1 MRLTESQLRRIV
13 RKEVQRQQVIREVME
28 DMEGAA
34 SPRSA
39 LGRWAFADQRDS
51 VPPEPNNAKE
61 QALYDALINHF
72 TDNPLLPRAECNL
85 IQSFMKKGI
94 YSDVFMEPQVPSVYR
109 GINITLEDLKALGY
123 SSWYKSAP
131 VDQIAASTK
140 PRVVNPTAGGWASSW
155 STIELGTRDDSQ
167 SIVWNYAAGTTTYGR
182 KGPVGVIYCAD
193 IAANPLKFFDCAPLY
208 EMDGVPTVED
218 EMEAIGMGP
227 ITVRKM
233 YLWKLE

>member
-1 MRLTESQLRRIV
+1 MRITESQFRRI
-13 RKEVQRQQVIREVME
+13 IREETE

-51 VPPEPNNAKE
+51 VPPEPNKPKE

-94 YSDVFMEPQVPSVYR
+94 YSDVFMEPEVPSVYR

-123 SSWYKSAP
+123 SNWYKSAP

-140 PRVVNPTAGGWASSW
+140 PRVVNPPAGGWASSW
-155 STIELGTRDDSQ
+155 STAELGSRDDTS
-167 SIVWNYAAGTTTYGR
+167 SIVWNYAAGTTSYGR
-182 KGPVGVIYCAD
+182 KGPVGVIYCA
-193 IAANPLKFFDCAPLY
+193 
-208 EMDGVPTVED
+208 GSRGQPTQV
-218 EMEAIGMGP
+218 
-227 ITVRKM
+227 
-233 YLWKLE
+233 L